1 MTIRP
6 DELAG
11 RRVTVMG
18 LGLHGGGLAS
28 ALFFARRGARVT
40 VTDFRRDTSAFAPLL
55 PRLEALRVRAV
66 LGRHEEADFTD
77 TDLVVKNPAVPES
90 SPYLALA
97 RARGIPVETDL
108 SIFLQLVPGPLLA
121 VTGTK
126 GKSTTASA
134 MHHCLRGRFPGARLG
149 GNITVSPL
157 EFLEELEPGD
167 PVVLELSSWQLA
179 DLRGRGL
186 LAPAVSVLTCILPDH
201 LDRYPDMESY
211 VADKRVLFSGQR
223 PEQLAVFNA
232 EDPWQQGFPGGTA
245 ARVRWYSGRAL
256 PADRP
261 GAWLEGGLGLCREP
275 DGPVETILGPDL
287 RLPGLHNRLNLLCA
301 ALACRRFGLEA
312 EAVASAMAAFPGIEH
327 RLELA
332 LEKEGVRFYND
343 SAATIPQATA
353 AALASLPPP
362 LYLITGGTDKNLD
375 FGPLAEAASLA
386 SRIYLLSGSGT
397 RKIAAE
403 LDRRGIAYEG
413 PFPALKEA
421 VERAWAEARAEALRR
436 GGGCTVLFSPGCASF
451 ELFLN
456 EFDRGRR
463 FKELLRSLS
472 GS

>member
-1 MTIRP
+1 LTIRP

-40 VTDFRRDTSAFAPLL
+40 VTDFRRDTAAFAPLL
-55 PRLEALRVRAV
+55 PQLEAFRVRTV

-77 TDLVVKNPAVPES
+77 TDLVVKNPAVPAS

-108 SIFLQLVPGPLLA
+108 SIFLQLAPGPLLA

-134 MHHCLRGRFPGARLG
+134 MHHCLRGGFPGARLG

-157 EFLEELEPGD
+157 EFVEELRPGD
-167 PVVLELSSWQLA
+167 PAVLELSSWQLS

-186 LAPAVSVLTCILPDH
+186 LAPAVSVLTRILPDH

-232 EDPWQQGFPGGTA
+232 EDPWQEGFPGGTA
-245 ARVRWYSGRAL
+245 ARVRWYSGRKL
-256 PADRP
+256 PPGKP
-261 GAWLEGGLGLCREP
+261 GAWLEGGLGLYREP

-287 RLPGLHNRLNLLCA
+287 LLPGAHNRLNLLAA
-301 ALACRRFGLEA
+301 ALACRLFGLEPG
-312 EAVASAMAAFPGIEH
+312 AVAASMASFPGIEH

-362 LYLITGGTDKNLD
+362 LYLVAGGTDKNLD

-386 SRIYLLSGSGT
+386 AGIYLIDGSGT

-403 LDRRGIAYEG
+403 LDRRGLAYQG
-413 PFPALKEA
+413 PFPALQEA
-421 VERAWAEARAEALRR
+421 LDRAWKDARAEARR
-436 GGGCTVLFSPGCASF
+436 AGGCSLLFSPGCASF